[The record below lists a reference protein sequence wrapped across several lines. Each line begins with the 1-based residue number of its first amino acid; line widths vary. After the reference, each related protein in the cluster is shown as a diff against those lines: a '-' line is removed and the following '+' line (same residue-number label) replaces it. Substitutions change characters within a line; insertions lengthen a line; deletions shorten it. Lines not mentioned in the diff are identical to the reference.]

1 MQVFIY
7 GEKRPLPAGYEE
19 FVDPRHAAIIS
30 IDMHEGHLSEDE
42 QCPCPAPRARE
53 IVKPINAF
61 HAKARALGVPV
72 VHVRSVLRRGGVDD
86 VRGIPSAWRKTFPLY
101 VGPIPNAD
109 EHAIEGTRWTRF
121 VTDVDEMDIV
131 VSGKKRLSP
140 FFATDLDF
148 LLRQMGIKRV
158 VLNGGMADCCV
169 LNAAFDASNLSYRTV
184 ILRDLVRGTDEAM
197 EKAALNMVSLHLG
210 LVVES
215 DDLLRFWEGTLG

>member
-121 VTDVDEMDIV
+121 VTDVDETDIV

-169 LNAAFDASNLSYRTV
+169 LNAAFDASNLSYRTI

-215 DDLLRFWEGTLG
+215 DDLLRFWEGIPQ